1 LTLPKPDFGPSRPLR
16 LAYVLSHPIQYQAPM
31 IRRIAAEPDIDITVF
46 YQSDFSV
53 RGFFDPGFG
62 REIAWDVPLL
72 DGYKSEFLPALGRRA
87 PSPYLYPLNYG
98 IGGRLRTGQFDAL
111 WVHGYARWFNW
122 VAMLAARRQGL
133 AVLLRDEATLIS
145 APRSPAKQRAKQLFM
160 AVLRACV
167 DGILAIGSRNRDY
180 YLAHGFAAERIFP
193 MPYCVD
199 NDAFAASAATDT
211 AATDTLRHD
220 LRLEPGRPVIL
231 FVSKL
236 QARKHPEHLLAAYR
250 RLSGPKPYLLFAG
263 DGAARPALEIEASD
277 DPDIRFLG
285 FQGQSALGPL
295 LALADVFV
303 LPSVHE
309 PWGLVVNEAMSA
321 GCALV
326 LSDQVGAAAD
336 LVHAGINGL
345 TYPAGDIGAL
355 ASALTQILGTPGL
368 SRRMGAESR
377 RLIAGWSFE
386 QDVAGLR
393 LALAAT
399 VPGFPT

>member
-1 LTLPKPDFGPSRPLR
+1 MTVPSSGFGPSRPLR

-46 YQSDFSV
+46 YQSDFSI

-72 DGYKSEFLPALGRRA
+72 EGYRSEFLPALGRRDRPDA
-87 PSPYLYPLNYG
+87 IRPLSYG
-98 IGGRLRTGQFDAL
+98 IGSRLRAGRFDAL

-122 VAMLAARRQGL
+122 VAMAAAKWQGIP
-133 AVLLRDEATLIS
+133 VLLRDEATLIS
-145 APRSPAKQRAKQLFM
+145 APRSAAKQRAKRLFM
-160 AVLRACV
+160 TALRGQV
-167 DGILAIGSRNRDY
+167 DGLLAIGSRNRDY
-180 YLAHGFAAERIFP
+180 YLAHGFARERIFH

-199 NDAFAASAATDT
+199 NRAFTLTTEADA
-211 AATDTLRHD
+211 LRRE
-220 LRLEPGRPVIL
+220 LGLEAGRPVIL
-231 FVSKL
+231 FMSKL
-236 QARKHPEHLLAAYR
+236 QTRKHPDHLLAAYR
-250 RLSGPKPYLLFAG
+250 RLTAPRPYLLFAG
-263 DGAARPALEIEASD
+263 DGALRPDLERAAAD
-277 DPDIRFLG
+277 DPDVRFLG

-321 GCALV
+321 GCAV
-326 LSDQVGAAAD
+326 ILSDQVGAAAD
-336 LVHAGINGL
+336 LVRPGINGL

-355 ASALTQILGTPGL
+355 TAALAQVLGTPGL
-368 SRRMGAESR
+368 SDRMGAESR

-386 QDVAGLR
+386 EDVAGLR
-393 LALAAT
+393 AALAAT
-399 VPGFPT
+399 VSGFSI

>member
-1 LTLPKPDFGPSRPLR
+1 MTVPARGFGPSRPLR
-16 LAYVLSHPIQYQAPM
+16 LAYVLSHPIQYQSPM

-72 DGYKSEFLPALGRRA
+72 DGYRSELLPAWGSRDRLSWIR
-87 PSPYLYPLNYG
+87 PLSHG
-98 IGGRLRTGQFDAL
+98 IAARLRAGKFDAL

-122 VAMLAARRQGL
+122 IALAAARRQGI
-133 AVLLRDEATLIS
+133 ATLLRDEATLIS
-145 APRSPAKQRAKQLFM
+145 APRSTARQRAKHLFM
-160 AVLRACV
+160 AMLRTQV
-167 DGILAIGSRNRDY
+167 DGLLAIGSRNRDY
-180 YLAHGFAAERIFP
+180 YLAHGFAPERIFH

-199 NDAFAASAATDT
+199 NGTFAT
-211 AATDTLRHD
+211 AAAPDALRAE

-250 RLSGPKPYLLFAG
+250 RLEGPKPYLLFAG
-263 DGAARPALEIEASD
+263 DGELRATLEAEAAG
-277 DPDIRFLG
+277 DPDVRFLG
-285 FQGQSALGPL
+285 FQGQSTLGSL

-326 LSDQVGAAAD
+326 LSDQVGCAAD
-336 LVHAGINGL
+336 LVKPGENGL
-345 TYPAGDIGAL
+345 TYPAGDIDAL
-355 ASALTQILGTPGL
+355 AAALGQVLGTPGL
-368 SRRMGAESR
+368 SDRMGAESR

-386 QDVAGLR
+386 EDVAGLR
-393 LALAAT
+393 RALAAT
-399 VPGFPT
+399 VPGFAT